1 MKIIDSVS
9 DQATSNVAAIKYLND
24 DTDASYKGSGLENRN
39 FILEV
44 DNCEVVS
51 LYDTLHLWK

>member
-9 DQATSNVAAIKYLND
+9 DQATSNVAAIKYSND